1 MKLFKLTKLAEE
13 LGVSYSTVM
22 RWRAQG
28 YEPEYGSHTTVAHC
42 LDWLKARKS
51 AKALETKRLIDLLA

>member
-1 MKLFKLTKLAEE
+1 MKLFKLTGLAEE
-13 LGVSYSTVM
+13 LGVSYRTVM

-28 YEPEYGSHTTVAHC
+28 YEPEYGSHTTVQHC

-51 AKALETKRLIDLLA
+51 EKARERTRLIDLLV